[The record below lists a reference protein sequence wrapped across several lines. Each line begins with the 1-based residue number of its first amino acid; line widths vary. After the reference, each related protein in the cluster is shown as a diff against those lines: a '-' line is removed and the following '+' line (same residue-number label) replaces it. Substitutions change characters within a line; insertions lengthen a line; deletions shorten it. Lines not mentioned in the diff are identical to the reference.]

1 MWSSIDL
8 SRSDRALGLLKRSK
22 SAPLQISRRATLF
35 FTITKTNEDM
45 AKSTMAEFSRIQE
58 LDLSSASQEIIRFL
72 SLNKTAMLTDLKAS
86 TDFTLSQM
94 NTLMDRNHANSANI
108 IPLMHDLTKS
118 FTTAGDSLK
127 ALKGK
132 VSARQLGPSNA
143 EIATLLASIVTALI
157 TTLSRLLVRAAIF
170 LPALPMLIA
179 ALDLAL
185 RDLLVAVEALV
196 DGVLVLVAGLLVG
209 VAGLLASLGLGL
221 VGLLLGL

>member
-1 MWSSIDL
+1 MI
-8 SRSDRALGLLKRSK
+8 
-22 SAPLQISRRATLF
+22 
-35 FTITKTNEDM
+35 
-45 AKSTMAEFSRIQE
+45 FSRV
-58 LDLSSASQEIIRFL
+58 LPFFALALSFSIVSVAKPVAETSVLERADGEVG
-72 SLNKTAMLTDLKAS
+72 TADVATVLTDLKAS

-196 DGVLVLVAGLLVG
+196 DGVLVLVAGL
-209 VAGLLASLGLGL
+209 
-221 VGLLLGL
+221 